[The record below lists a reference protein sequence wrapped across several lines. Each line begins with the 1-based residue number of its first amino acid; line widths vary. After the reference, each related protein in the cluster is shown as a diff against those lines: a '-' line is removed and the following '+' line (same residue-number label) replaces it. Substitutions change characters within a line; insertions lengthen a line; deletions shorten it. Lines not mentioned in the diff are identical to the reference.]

1 MFQRLNHRSS
11 PKKSPKRVAS
21 SSRTATAAATA
32 ASSVLTA
39 ADVEGSREIF
49 EFCLCVIS

>member
-1 MFQRLNHRSS
+1 MFQRLNHRCS

-21 SSRTATAAATA
+21 SRAATAAAAA